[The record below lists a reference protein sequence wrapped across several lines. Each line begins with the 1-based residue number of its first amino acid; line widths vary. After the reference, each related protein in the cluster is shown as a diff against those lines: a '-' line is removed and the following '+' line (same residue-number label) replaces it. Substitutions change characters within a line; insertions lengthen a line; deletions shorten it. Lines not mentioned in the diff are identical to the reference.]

1 MQDIKQRAIPEVGSV
16 VAYLRGVNLSTLDDV
31 EKMLIWRE
39 FCASIGGAINV
50 KIGENGSNKGRAYG
64 NINIAL
70 RNVTIPGMRIGGNI
84 QFFPPKV
91 LDAEHGQK
99 LIERWFSGLVVAST
113 TSSGY
118 AEDQEAEMKNYL

>member
-1 MQDIKQRAIPEVGSV
+1 MTESKTRAIPDVGSV
-16 VAYLRGVNLSTLDDV
+16 VTYLRGVNLSTLDDV
-31 EKMLIWRE
+31 EKMLLWRE

-50 KIGENGSNKGRAYG
+50 KIGENGNNKGRAYG

-70 RNVTIPGMRIGGNI
+70 RNVTVPGMRIGGNI

-99 LIERWFSGLVVAST
+99 LIETWFSGLVVAT
-113 TSSGY
+113 TSSSGY